1 MLLLSL
7 KYMIVN
13 AKELRIHDKML
24 KLCEIT
30 AKRDHPFT
38 IAQAQ
43 ILGAVS
49 PFIASRVFHKRL
61 YG

>member
-1 MLLLSL
+1 
-7 KYMIVN
+7 MIVN